1 MFSKY
6 SEILVINYE
15 VVRSRQHSFSSQGEF
30 NLVARK
36 DSMNEENGGILTIYV
51 KINISKYPFGVW
63 EMKGKDSRD

>member
-51 KINISKYPFGVW
+51 KI
-63 EMKGKDSRD
+63 